1 MKRLF
6 KLLLLPLLLLF
17 LWLMFLL
24 GYLLYILEERKI
36 IYTSKHVH
44 TRGEKVEG

>member
-6 KLLLLPLLLLF
+6 KLLLPLPLLF

-24 GYLLYILEERKI
+24 GYLLYTLGDRKI